1 MGPLCFKLMGLRPWG
16 ELGTRSENEAM
27 MSELPGCVDG
37 QSSVEGAN
45 SAHSPCVFQSC
56 SDALATGRL
65 CSSTFQ
71 LAKITLKLKCYFK
84 NYCNIF
90 C

>member
-37 QSSVEGAN
+37 QSPVEGAN
-45 SAHSPCVFQSC
+45 SAHSHACPKAAVMH
-56 SDALATGRL
+56 
-65 CSSTFQ
+65 
-71 LAKITLKLKCYFK
+71 
-84 NYCNIF
+84 
-90 C
+90 